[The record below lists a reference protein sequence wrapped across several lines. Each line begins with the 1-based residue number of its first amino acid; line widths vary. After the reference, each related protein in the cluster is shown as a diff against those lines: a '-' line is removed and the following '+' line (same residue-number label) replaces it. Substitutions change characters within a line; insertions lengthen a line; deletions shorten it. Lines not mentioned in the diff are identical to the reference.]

1 MHRGAVLGFVL
12 LAACCADALA
22 QAPGP
27 SDAAKAMVGTWEF
40 TNADRDK
47 SCTITL
53 RADPA
58 AVGMRAEFDR
68 GCAAK
73 FPFISE
79 VVAWTMAENDF
90 LRLVDSKGTPILEFN
105 EVEGGVYEAPRPG
118 EGILFIQ
125 NPGAAG
131 PPVRTAAEVTGEWT
145 VTRSAGKPL
154 CALTLSDTA
163 AGGDFAV
170 RVRQPCDALVTRFAP
185 VTWQIERGELVL
197 KPAKGQPWRF
207 EEQDATTWQRVP
219 ATADPILLV
228 RKQ

>member
-1 MHRGAVLGFVL
+1 MHRGVVLGFVL

-79 VVAWTMAENDF
+79 VVA
-90 LRLVDSKGTPILEFN
+90 
-105 EVEGGVYEAPRPG
+105 
-118 EGILFIQ
+118 
-125 NPGAAG
+125 
-131 PPVRTAAEVTGEWT
+131 
-145 VTRSAGKPL
+145 
-154 CALTLSDTA
+154 
-163 AGGDFAV
+163 
-170 RVRQPCDALVTRFAP
+170 
-185 VTWQIERGELVL
+185 
-197 KPAKGQPWRF
+197 
-207 EEQDATTWQRVP
+207 
-219 ATADPILLV
+219 
-228 RKQ
+228 